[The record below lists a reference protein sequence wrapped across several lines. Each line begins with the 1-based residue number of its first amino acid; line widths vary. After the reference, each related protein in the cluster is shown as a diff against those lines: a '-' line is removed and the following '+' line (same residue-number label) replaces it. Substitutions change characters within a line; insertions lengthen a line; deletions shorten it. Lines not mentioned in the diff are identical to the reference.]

1 MPYQADVTDLA
12 YRYDGSF
19 PGFLCCLFESFA
31 ARELP
36 AAVLAPDQ
44 GQLSLFGSR
53 NIPTD
58 PAKAARVARGLERLG
73 GTVQDRI
80 ATGFLSDDPD
90 KDLILLRFARLCFER
105 GPGAARMLG
114 DPDVAAAF
122 ALARAV
128 GNEAH
133 LFIEFI
139 RFEERDGMLGAVIHP
154 KNRVLPLLVRHFC
167 SRLPDE
173 SFLIFDATH
182 GMALVRRPS
191 GVAYLRMERYLPGT
205 DEAEQDWQRLWKRFY
220 DALTIQE
227 RRNPV
232 CQRTH
237 QPKRFWQDM
246 CEMRPVP
253 VPAEETPGKMGC

>member
-1 MPYQADVTDLA
+1 MPYQANVTDQA

-19 PGFLCCLFESFA
+19 SGFLCCLFESFA

-44 GQLSLFGSR
+44 GQLSFFGSR
-53 NIPTD
+53 EILTD
-58 PAKAARVARGLERLG
+58 PQRAARVARGLERLG

-80 ATGFLSDDPD
+80 ATGFLSDAPD
-90 KDLILLRFARLCFER
+90 KDLVLLRFARLCFEQ
-105 GPGAARMLG
+105 GPRAAGMLG

-122 ALARAV
+122 AMARAV

-133 LFIEFI
+133 LFMEFI
-139 RFEERDGMLGAVIHP
+139 RFEERAGMLGAVIHP
-154 KNRVLPLLVRHFC
+154 KNRVLPLLCGHFC

-173 SFLIFDATH
+173 EFLIFDATH
-182 GMALVRRPS
+182 GMALVRRD
-191 GVAYLRMERYLPGT
+191 GRAEYLRMDRYTPGT
-205 DEAEQDWQRLWKRFY
+205 EEDERDWQRLWKRFY

-246 CEMRPVP
+246 CEMREIPVP
-253 VPAEETPGKMGC
+253 

>member
-1 MPYQADVTDLA
+1 MPYQANVTDLA
-12 YRYDGSF
+12 YHYDGSF
-19 PGFLCCLFESFA
+19 QGFLCCLFESFA

-44 GQLSLFGSR
+44 GQMSLFGSR
-53 NIPTD
+53 EIPTD
-58 PAKAARVARGLERLG
+58 PDKAARVARGLERLG
-73 GTVQDRI
+73 GTVQDRL

-90 KDLILLRFARLCFER
+90 KDLILLRFARLCFEK
-105 GPGAARMLG
+105 GPRAAQMLG

-128 GNEAH
+128 GNETH
-133 LFIEFI
+133 QFMEFI
-139 RFEERDGMLGAVIHP
+139 RFEERNGMLGAVIHP
-154 KNRVLPLLVRHFC
+154 KNRVLPLLAGHFC

-173 SFLIFDATH
+173 SFLIFDANH
-182 GMALVRRPS
+182 GMALVRRPT
-191 GVAYLRMERYLPGT
+191 GVEYLRMDRYLPGT
-205 DEAEQDWQRLWKRFY
+205 DEAERDWQRLWKRFY

-246 CEMRPVP
+246 CEMREIQ
-253 VPAEETPGKMGC
+253 VPAGSQPDEFGS